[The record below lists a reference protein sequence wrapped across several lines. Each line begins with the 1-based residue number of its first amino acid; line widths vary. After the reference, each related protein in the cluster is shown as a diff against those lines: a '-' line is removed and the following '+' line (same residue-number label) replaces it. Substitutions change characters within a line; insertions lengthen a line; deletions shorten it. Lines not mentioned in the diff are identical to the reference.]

1 MLLHLWLRL
10 GLPMDGAAAKVH
22 AGSASLRTTTES
34 GAYSPLAVV
43 REFGHG
49 TSPRLDRPLEFPC
62 CQPD

>member
-1 MLLHLWLRL
+1 MYE
-10 GLPMDGAAAKVH
+10 AAAKVH
-22 AGSASLRTTTES
+22 AGSASLRTTTEP

-62 CQPD
+62 CQQTVNP